1 MLASR
6 PSCDRAVVCT
16 AALLWLHIKP
26 VCCLPHVLLCSA
38 GLSMGGMPLSSQPLM
53 VSPTGATLSPT
64 GKTPLATY
72 FEEQHTTGMV
82 SPSGGA
88 PGLGGVHGLAA
99 AVPADALLQDSLAG
113 FTLNGQ
119 AGRTADGGAA
129 GLAGLQLGMAPGLAP
144 AGGAGN
150 AGRTY
155 SPLGGGMPLFGDA
168 SLLVPSSGAGGSGPS
183 NGGAPAGVVGV

>member
-1 MLASR
+1 
-6 PSCDRAVVCT
+6 
-16 AALLWLHIKP
+16 
-26 VCCLPHVLLCSA
+26 
-38 GLSMGGMPLSSQPLM
+38 MGGMPLSSQPLM

-88 PGLGGVHGLAA
+88 PGLGGVPGLTA

-119 AGRTADGGAA
+119 AVCTADDAAA
-129 GLAGLQLGMAPGLAP
+129 GLARVQLGVVPAGLGP
-144 AGGAGN
+144 AGGATGGAGN

-155 SPLGGGMPLFGDA
+155 SPLGGGLPLFGDA
-168 SLLVPSSGAGGSGPS
+168 SLLMPSGAGGSGPS
-183 NGGAPAGVVGV
+183 NGGVPAGVVGV